1 MKDVN
6 LLTSN
11 GVNVDQSLELFGD
24 MDTYNDTLE
33 EFIRS
38 FNIKRLIVS
47 LLYLSKGKNISE
59 SCFLSTCMC

>member
-47 LLYLSKGKNISE
+47 LLYLSKGNNRY
-59 SCFLSTCMC
+59 LTL